1 MSVEMQKMMDTKG
14 FKSYPWRISYKTS
27 SPLPD
32 GRPVNILRDFYIP
45 ALSLATRY
53 DRVAGYFRSSSLAAA
68 SQGFSSFVGR
78 EGKMRLIVGADL
90 EPSDVKA
97 ILDGDAKRLAAEL
110 NEELEEPS
118 EWPEDIRNG
127 VTLLG
132 WMVAQGYLEVRV
144 AFRTHGKTGEP
155 LSFDDKSDGYVHE
168 KWFLMHDEFGNR
180 LYGTGSLN
188 ESRTALQ
195 INAENVDLHG
205 GSGG

>member
-1 MSVEMQKMMDTKG
+1 MGM
-14 FKSYPWRISYKTS
+14 
-27 SPLPD
+27 
-32 GRPVNILRDFYIP
+32 
-45 ALSLATRY
+45 
-53 DRVAGYFRSSSLAAA
+53 
-68 SQGFSSFVGR
+68 
-78 EGKMRLIVGADL
+78 
-90 EPSDVKA
+90 
-97 ILDGDAKRLAAEL
+97 RLAAT

-155 LSFDDKSDGYVHE
+155 LPFDDKSDGYVHE

-195 INAENVDLHG
+195 INAENVDVNCDWWEQRIANTAEREFAVMGRSLPCAG
-205 GSGG
+205 ALAGSRNA